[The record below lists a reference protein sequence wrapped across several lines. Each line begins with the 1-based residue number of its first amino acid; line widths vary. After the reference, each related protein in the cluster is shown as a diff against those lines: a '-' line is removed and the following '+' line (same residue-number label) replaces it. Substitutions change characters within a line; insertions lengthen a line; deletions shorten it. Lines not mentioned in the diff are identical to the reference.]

1 MKNPTI
7 MDVCGTGRVK
17 TAVAVIVTLLATAI
31 ARSSVEAAEAVEV
44 VATDEVAY
52 GETYAEHSAAYW
64 QWFLSKE
71 AEGHPGIDLPEY
83 NVKTGQRGKVW
94 FLPGLTGTVTRDVT
108 IPAGKA
114 VFVALLN
121 AEASS
126 LEEEPF
132 FGATEE
138 EQRAAASAIADHIV
152 GLTLTINGEAV
163 ENLED
168 FRVVSPQF
176 EFTAPT
182 PWIFGAVG
190 GSGTAVADGYYV
202 LLNPLPKGTHTIRF
216 TGAFVF
222 TLAADGFDAEIPA
235 DVTYNITVK

>member
-1 MKNPTI
+1 MKNPTRTEERL
-7 MDVCGTGRVK
+7 TGGIRAAI
-17 TAVAVIVTLLATAI
+17 AVWLTLIATAMVQSRTH
-31 ARSSVEAAEAVEV
+31 ANDAVEV
-44 VATDEVAY
+44 VQPDEIAY
-52 GETYAEHSAAYW
+52 GESYAEHSAAYW
-64 QWFLSKE
+64 QWFLNKE
-71 AEGHPGIDLPEY
+71 TEGHPGIDSPDY

-94 FLPGLTGTVTRDVT
+94 FLPGLTGTVTREVT

-132 FGATEE
+132 FGVTEE

-152 GLTLTINGEAV
+152 GLTLTINGDSV

-168 FRVVSPQF
+168 FRVTSPQF

-190 GSGTAVADGYYV
+190 GSGTAVAEGYYV

-216 TGAFVF
+216 TGAFIF
-222 TLAADGFDAEIPA
+222 TLAEDGFDAEIPA